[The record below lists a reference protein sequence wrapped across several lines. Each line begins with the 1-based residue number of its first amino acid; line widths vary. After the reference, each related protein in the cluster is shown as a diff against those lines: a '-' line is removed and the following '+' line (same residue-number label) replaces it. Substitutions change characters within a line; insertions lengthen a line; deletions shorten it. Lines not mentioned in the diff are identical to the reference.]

1 MNFFNIFLSFFI
13 EKRWAKCELVQWK
26 WQKKISI
33 ESRWNEFTG
42 RHFVRIVK
50 KFFRLNRSEQLKE
63 FEQFHSS
70 WNLLV
75 SHAHD
80 NVICIIISQFMFII
94 FLISPSILWF
104 LDYIIFNLIWI
115 GSLDSYFQVRYWNFV
130 ILSLIDVLTYESHH
144 HTHTHTLSI
153 LRGVNEDFFT
163 DYKGYLRQ

>member
-1 MNFFNIFLSFFI
+1 MINLQPLLDFHEFFNIFLSFFI

-33 ESRWNEFTG
+33 ETRWNEFTG

-50 KFFRLNRSEQLKE
+50 KFFRLHRS
-63 FEQFHSS
+63 EQFHSS

-80 NVICIIISQFMFII
+80 NVICII

-144 HTHTHTLSI
+144 HTHTHTHW
-153 LRGVNEDFFT
+153 VYWEE
-163 DYKGYLRQ
+163 